1 MNKKLKILNDEEVEI
16 RLKIDIMIENKAI
29 DFINYKNEMEHQI
42 KICEEQVRKYQ
53 EKIEEYKLN
62 IENESNRL
70 KNDIEIS
77 LRSNHIDMR
86 ETKTQRVY
94 QTPSIKYIHKLAKK
108 DIKLI
113 DNVDIYEIPIDYIKM
128 EEKILWN
135 EFKKTLFIENG
146 KVLSK
151 DTGEIIDI
159 CEIIEKDEKVEVKIL

>member
-1 MNKKLKILNDEEVEI
+1 MNKKLKILTEEEIEI

-42 KICEEQVRKYQ
+42 KICEEQIKKYQ
-53 EKIEEYKLN
+53 EKIEEYKFN
-62 IENESNRL
+62 IESESNRL

-77 LRSNHIDMR
+77 LKSNHIDMR

-94 QTPSIKYIHKLAKK
+94 QTPSIKYIHKLPKQE
-108 DIKLI
+108 IKLM
-113 DNVDIYEIPIDYIKM
+113 DNVDAYEVPVDFIEMK
-128 EEKILWN
+128 EKILWN

-151 DTGEIIDI
+151 ETGEIIDV